1 MRAGSPWSRSFL
13 VVGAGDRSIRTSVRR
28 RCSILCLAFAWI
40 CANGAMLDAVQ
51 VVAWVRMF
59 AGYSCALP
67 VGAALR
73 ATFDPARPCELC
85 LVVAKARASAPREAP
100 ASPARS
106 GEKLVLA
113 FAAQAILTFPP
124 RPEAWPSAGPEV
136 APARVEPVPVRPPR
150 AALV

>member
-1 MRAGSPWSRSFL
+1 
-13 VVGAGDRSIRTSVRR
+13 VRR
-28 RCSILCLAFAWI
+28 RCSILCLCFAWI

-51 VVAWVRMF
+51 VFAWTRMF
-59 AGYSCALP
+59 AGYACALP

-85 LVVAKARASAPREAP
+85 RAVAQAEASAQREAP
-100 ASPARS
+100 VLPVRS

-113 FAAQAILTFPP
+113 CPLLAALIFPAP
-124 RPEAWPSAGPEV
+124 RESWPHAEPEL
-136 APARVEPVPVRPPR
+136 APARVEAVPVRPPR